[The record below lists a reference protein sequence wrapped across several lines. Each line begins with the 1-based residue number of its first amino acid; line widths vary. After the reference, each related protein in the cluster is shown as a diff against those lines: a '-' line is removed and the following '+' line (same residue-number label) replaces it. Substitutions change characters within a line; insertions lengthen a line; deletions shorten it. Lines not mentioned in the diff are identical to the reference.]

1 MAKMSPKSEAIA
13 YRAYIWA
20 HDRGWDCTIAECAE
34 AIGVGSKSLRTIL
47 VMKGWSNRFRSSRL
61 DRHDFNLD
69 QSRPNATP
77 YKLGLAQLRDL
88 GVEIEL
94 DF

>member
-20 HDRGWDCTIAECAE
+20 RDRGWDCTIAECAE
-34 AIGVGSKSLRTIL
+34 AIGVGAKSLRTIL

-61 DRHDFNLD
+61 DRRDFNEA
-69 QSRPNATP
+69 RPFALP
-77 YKLGLAQLRDL
+77 RKLGLAQLRYL